1 MDGVPVSERADCLYM
16 TRIQREYNEPGDAET
31 FSEIDFENYK
41 LTPDLVARMKDYAP
55 ILHPFPRDA
64 QFGEIPPAID
74 TNPRAMY
81 FRQARNGMWIRAALL
96 AYLFNVDRDIASY
109 YRRHFS
115 NYGSLAAAERVT

>member
-1 MDGVPVSERADCLYM
+1 
-16 TRIQREYNEPGDAET
+16 
-31 FSEIDFENYK
+31 
-41 LTPDLVARMKDYAP
+41 MKDYAP

-64 QFGEIPPAID
+64 NFGEIPPAID
-74 TNPRAMY
+74 TNPRATY

-115 NYGSLAAAERVT
+115 DYGALAAVERMS